1 MSATL
6 GSDEDEYARDWSGPT
21 WDSPSEQSRLL
32 QGPNWDLLLVH
43 GYLGMQRDSGLTRQ
57 EFVDQIMARWPS
69 EVNPPE
75 HRQVLLLY
83 HDSAGVLAS
92 PSDIRFTITD
102 YGKLRN
108 FGPRAG
114 VLKAL
119 REKLAVPDAVVDEL
133 CGRLGVSPDERS
145 IIMSG
150 LRVPIV
156 FADLQHQVYRSL
168 LAIDIDLQ
176 NWRDSGFDAACLRE
190 IVEHYQVRPAPTRLD
205 DVRAG
210 VYISASA
217 ERDSAPVPIVETV
230 ESMLRAS
237 EDQTQASKLWEKVKR
252 LLPPALSADEKDV
265 GFADP
270 KYVAALGILKSLG
283 DEAGMRELQTV
294 FERASSTNPFR
305 EWFLELMGT
314 LDELGPLLRV
324 RSGMQP
330 VAPSSVE

>member
-1 MSATL
+1 
-6 GSDEDEYARDWSGPT
+6 
-21 WDSPSEQSRLL
+21 
-32 QGPNWDLLLVH
+32 
-43 GYLGMQRDSGLTRQ
+43 
-57 EFVDQIMARWPS
+57 
-69 EVNPPE
+69 
-75 HRQVLLLY
+75 
-83 HDSAGVLAS
+83 
-92 PSDIRFTITD
+92 
-102 YGKLRN
+102 
-108 FGPRAG
+108 
-114 VLKAL
+114 
-119 REKLAVPDAVVDEL
+119 
-133 CGRLGVSPDERS
+133 
-145 IIMSG
+145 MSG

-190 IVEHYQVRPAPTRLD
+190 IVEHYRGRPASTRLD

-210 VYISASA
+210 VYVCASA

-237 EDQTQASKLWEKVKR
+237 EDQTQASMLWEKLKR
-252 LLPPALSADEKDV
+252 LLPPLSSIEKGI

-270 KYVAALGILKSLG
+270 KYVAALGILGSLG
-283 DEAGMRELQTV
+283 DEVRMRDLQTI

-324 RSGMQP
+324 RSGAEP
-330 VAPSSVE
+330 VAPSAVV